1 MIQTTK
7 QAAWKD
13 ENGVVV
19 PVNRLTKG
27 EKLREKSAY
36 QLVKQALDLNDRL
49 EAFKGTIREVCL
61 EVERIASEE
70 MTVNR
75 EAMKGNIT
83 WFNFDRSIKIERS
96 ISEPMSFDD
105 MTITAA
111 KAKLDEFLNQAIE
124 SKFDFA
130 KEMIIS
136 AFETTKGK
144 LDPKKITPLT
154 RYEKRVNHPLFSEAC
169 RLIQQA
175 IRRPDSKTY
184 YRVWQKDGEGKYK
197 AIELNFSNI

>member
-1 MIQTTK
+1 MIQTIK
-7 QAAWKD
+7 QPAWVD
-13 ENGVVV
+13 ENGISV
-19 PVNRLTKG
+19 PVNRLTKA
-27 EKLREKSAY
+27 EKLREKSAH
-36 QLVKQALDLNDRL
+36 QLVKDATNLNARL
-49 EAFKGTIREVCL
+49 ETFKAQIREICS
-61 EVERIASEE
+61 EVERAAAED
-70 MTVNR
+70 MTVSR
-75 EAMKGNIT
+75 EALKGNIT
-83 WFNFDRSIKIERS
+83 WFNFDRSIKVERS
-96 ISEPMSFDD
+96 VSEPMAFDD

-169 RLIQQA
+169 TLIQEA
-175 IRRPDSKTY
+175 IRRPDTKIY
-184 YRVWQKDGEGKYK
+184 YRIWQKDDEGKYK